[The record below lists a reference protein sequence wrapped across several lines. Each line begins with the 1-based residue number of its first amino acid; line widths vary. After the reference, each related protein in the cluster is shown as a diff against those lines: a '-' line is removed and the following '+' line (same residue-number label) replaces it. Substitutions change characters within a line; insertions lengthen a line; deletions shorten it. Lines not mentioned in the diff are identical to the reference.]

1 MDIQPTEAESPQ
13 SAEAAPTQTINFD
26 LNLNIVIQVVGSH
39 GDVQPFVALGE
50 ELQRHGHR
58 VRLATHAKFETFV
71 KSAGL
76 EFYPIGGDPVELM
89 SYMVRNPGLI
99 PSMKSL
105 LAGDIQ
111 QKRASIAEILQ
122 GCWRSCIVPD
132 PHSKKPFVAD
142 AIIANPPSFAHL
154 HCAQALGIP
163 VHLMFTMPWTGT
175 RAFHHPLANL
185 KYSGN
190 DPTMGNLISYYF
202 VEWVTW
208 QGLVSS
214 PAYIDPL
221 LMNSRLGDLI
231 NKWRR
236 DTLELDPIPATE
248 GPNLLETLKIPFTYC
263 WSPALVPK
271 PEDWGAHIGKWA
283 THAYAAET
291 LC

>member
-1 MDIQPTEAESPQ
+1 MPPSEPSCFTAPFSDLFLTDDGRVDMRVGSRFSRDLEWQMDNQPTEAESPR
-13 SAEAAPTQTINFD
+13 SAERVPTFAAHFN
-26 LNLNIVIQVVGSH
+26 LCLNIVIQVVGSH

-58 VRLATHAKFETFV
+58 VRLATHAKFEAFV

-122 GCWRSCIVPD
+122 GCWRSCIDPD
-132 PHSKKPFVAD
+132 PHNKKPFVAD

-190 DPTMGNLISYYF
+190 DPTIGNLISYYF

-208 QGLVSS
+208 QGLVFS
-214 PAYIDPL
+214 PRQY
-221 LMNSRLGDLI
+221 
-231 NKWRR
+231 
-236 DTLELDPIPATE
+236 
-248 GPNLLETLKIPFTYC
+248 
-263 WSPALVPK
+263 
-271 PEDWGAHIGKWA
+271 
-283 THAYAAET
+283 
-291 LC
+291 